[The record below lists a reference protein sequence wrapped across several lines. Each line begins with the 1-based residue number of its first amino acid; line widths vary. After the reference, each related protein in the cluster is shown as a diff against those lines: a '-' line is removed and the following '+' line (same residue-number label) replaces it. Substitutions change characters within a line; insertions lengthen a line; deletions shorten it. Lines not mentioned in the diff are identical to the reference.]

1 MNIFSLVCVPRLSCC
16 RGLRISSTDETRGC
30 ADKRLQYVICM
41 PSGVWFHELKS
52 SLTFIWL
59 FSFVH
64 RWGLLENFS
73 SKFSGLFPKKSL
85 KLAISPHYSF
95 GLDPLK
101 QTGMKREIF
110 RTNETELNV
119 CSNNQQRLSFK
130 KGLKIVRGIQ
140 TDLAKSNVSV
150 FSYSAVSEYIFN

>member
-59 FSFVH
+59 FF
-64 RWGLLENFS
+64 LLYIDEGCWKIFSPNF
-73 SKFSGLFPKKSL
+73 LVCFPKKSL

-95 GLDPLK
+95 GLDPHK

-110 RTNETELNV
+110 CTIETKLNV
-119 CSNNQQRLSFK
+119 CSNNQQKLTFK
-130 KGLKIVRGIQ
+130 IKLKNCKRFPNRSGQVQCFTFLLQHNVRIY
-140 TDLAKSNVSV
+140 
-150 FSYSAVSEYIFN
+150 F